1 MTQPEKTYKVEFRV
15 VMEVDY
21 KASVADVQ
29 QLLNQELG
37 DLHLNDHIAR
47 VEEISPHGNPSML
60 LSPLP
65 EALPPEP
72 VKYEFRGL
80 TCPEHGL
87 TAHSR
92 PRRAAVRDRA
102 SANVSEK
109 PEPWLCARCL
119 EKA

>member
-21 KASVADVQ
+21 KASVADVGK
-29 QLLNQELG
+29 LLDQELEG
-37 DLHLNDHIAR
+37 LNLDDHIAR
-47 VEEISPHGNPSML
+47 VDEINTHGMPTPL

-65 EALPPEP
+65 EALTPES

-102 SANVSEK
+102 TANVSEQ
-109 PEPWLCARCL
+109 PQPWMCARCL
-119 EKA
+119 EKT